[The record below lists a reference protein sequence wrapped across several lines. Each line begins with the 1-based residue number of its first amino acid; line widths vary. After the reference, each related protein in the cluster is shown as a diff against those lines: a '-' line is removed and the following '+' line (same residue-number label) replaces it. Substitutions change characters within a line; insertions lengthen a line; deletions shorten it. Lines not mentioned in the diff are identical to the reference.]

1 MEHGP
6 IKAAHEVQ
14 PASIGIT
21 PPTLGAAPTDG
32 MHRLEDFY
40 SFMPAGKYIFRPT
53 GDLWSAKSVN
63 ASVPPKVRAG
73 KPGEKPKIISATS
86 VLDRERR
93 VEQMTWAPGQPLV
106 VEGKVVRDGGWIDEP
121 NCAVFNRYV
130 PPQDGTGDPA
140 RAGSW
145 VDHVKLIYPD
155 EHHHIISWLAH
166 RAQRPGEK
174 INHALVLGG
183 AQGIG
188 KDTLLEPVK
197 AAVGS
202 WNFQEVSP
210 QNLLGRFNG
219 FLKSVILRVSEARDL
234 GDFDRY
240 TFYDHMKTYTAAPP
254 DVLRVD
260 EKNVPEYAIF
270 NVCGVIITT
279 NHKSDGIY
287 LPPDD
292 RRHFV
297 AWSEKSR
304 EYFTSDYWNNLYR
317 WLADGGREHVVA
329 YLRSFDLSGFDA
341 KAPPPKTA
349 AFLAI
354 VDSNRAPEQAELAD
368 ALDQLNWPAATT
380 LGEIAEAASLDFAEF
395 LLDRRNSRKVPH
407 RLEESDYVK
416 FRNAGANDGLW
427 KVKGRRVAIYV
438 RKHLSQS
445 EARDAVDGYLKK
457 VVKSVK

>member
-1 MEHGP
+1 MKIGP
-6 IKAAHEVQ
+6 FQATHEVT
-14 PASIGIT
+14 PAGVGFT
-21 PPTLGAAPTDG
+21 PPSTNTVQVTG

-40 SFMPAGKYIFRPT
+40 SYMPAGKYIFTPT
-53 GDLWSAKSVN
+53 GDLWSARSVN
-63 ASVPPKVRAG
+63 ACVPPEIRSG
-73 KPGEKPKIISATS
+73 KPGERPTIISASS

-93 VEQMTWAPGQPLV
+93 VEQMTWAPNQPMV
-106 VEGKVVRDGGWIDEP
+106 VEGKVVRDGGWISEP
-121 NCAVFNRYV
+121 SCAVFNRYV
-130 PPQDGTGDPA
+130 PPLPAAGDPA
-140 RAGSW
+140 QAGPW
-145 VDHVKLIYPD
+145 IDHVKLIYPN
-155 EHHHIISWLAH
+155 EHPHIICWLAH

-219 FLKSVILRVSEARDL
+219 FLKSVVLRVSEARDL
-234 GDFDRY
+234 GEFDRY
-240 TFYDHMKTYTAAPP
+240 TFYDHMKTLTAAPP

-260 EKNVPEYAIF
+260 EKNVAEYAIF
-270 NVCGVIITT
+270 NVCGIIITT

-297 AWSEKSR
+297 AWSEQLR
-304 EYFTSDYWNNLYR
+304 EHFTQDYWNRLYG
-317 WLADGGREHVVA
+317 WFDDGGREHAVA

-349 AFLAI
+349 AFFAI
-354 VDSNRAPEQAELAD
+354 VDSNRAPEQAELSD
-368 ALDQLNWPAATT
+368 AFDELKWPLATT
-380 LGEIAEAASLDFAEF
+380 LSEIAKSATADFAAF

-407 RLEESDYVK
+407 RLEECGYVR
-416 FRNAGANDGLW
+416 FRNPDAQDGLW

-438 RKHLSQS
+438 RRELSQS
-445 EARDAVDGYLKK
+445 DAHHAVLEFI
-457 VVKSVK
+457 